1 MSDIDTGDV
10 VTHCPSGEEW
20 LVAYV
25 QGEHLIPCGW
35 PLSRARVADCVLT
48 RKATP
53 EQRDELLR
61 EMAAMRTPDARGEYA
76 RRAIGTAA
84 AMCKGAG

>member
-1 MSDIDTGDV
+1 MAMNEIDTGDV
-10 VTHCPSGEEW
+10 VTHRPTGEEW

-25 QGEHLIPCGW
+25 DGDRLAWCGW
-35 PLSRARVADCVLT
+35 PAGEAALADCVLT

-61 EMAAMRTPDARGEYA
+61 QMASINAPDPRRSHARSTLGRPA
-76 RRAIGTAA
+76 
-84 AMCKGAG
+84 

>member
-1 MSDIDTGDV
+1 MSDIDTADV

-25 QGEHLIPCGW
+25 DGDRLAWCGW
-35 PLSRARVADCVLT
+35 PAGTAARADCVLT

-53 EQRDELLR
+53 EQRDELLHH
-61 EMAAMRTPDARGEYA
+61 MASMSDDDPRRRYA
-76 RRAIGTAA
+76 RRALGLHEHARP
-84 AMCKGAG
+84 